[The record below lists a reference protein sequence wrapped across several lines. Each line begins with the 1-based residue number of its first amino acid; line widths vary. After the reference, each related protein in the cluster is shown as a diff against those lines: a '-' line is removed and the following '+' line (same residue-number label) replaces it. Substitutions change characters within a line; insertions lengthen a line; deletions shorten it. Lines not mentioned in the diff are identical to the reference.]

1 MRVTGIGGGHG
12 LSATLA
18 AALQY
23 ASDVAAVVTV
33 ADDGGSS
40 GRLTSALGIPP
51 PGDIRNCLVALT
63 GDSALARLYQHRFSR
78 GPLEGHAVG
87 NIVIAAL
94 AEQTGDFAE
103 AVSEAGRILGARG
116 AVHPATAEVVS
127 LMASVGGRMVRGQV
141 AVARATGG
149 IQALHL
155 EPPEPD
161 ANARAIAAI
170 LGADQV
176 VLGPGSLF
184 TSLIATLLVPGV
196 GQALRDTGAQ
206 RVFVC
211 NAREQVGETRGL
223 DAAGHVAALFAHAGP
238 KVADVVVVQVPELA
252 DGGVALARPALDS
265 FGVEVVEADVARAS
279 GAHDP
284 ARLAAVLSSL

>member
-1 MRVTGIGGGHG
+1 VRVTGIGGGHG

-18 AALQY
+18 AALRY
-23 ASDVAAVVTV
+23 ASDVSAVVTV

-51 PGDIRNCLVALT
+51 PGDIRNCLVALAQ
-63 GDSALARLYQHRFSR
+63 DSALARLYQHRFSG

-116 AVHPATAEVVS
+116 SVHPATEEVVS
-127 LMASVGGRMVRGQV
+127 LMANVGGRVVRGQV
-141 AVARATGG
+141 AVAQATGA

-155 EPPEPD
+155 EPPQPD

-170 LGADQV
+170 LEADQV

-196 GQALRDTGAQ
+196 GQALRDTEAQ

-211 NAREQVGETRGL
+211 NARVQMGETRRL
-223 DAAGHVAALFAHAGP
+223 DAAGHVAALFSHVGP
-238 KVADVVVVQVPELA
+238 KAADVVVVQVPELP
-252 DGGVALARPALDS
+252 DGGVTVSRAALDTL
-265 FGVEVVEADVARAS
+265 GVAVVEADVARSS
-279 GAHDP
+279 GEHDP
-284 ARLAAVLSSL
+284 ARLAEVLSSL

>member
-1 MRVTGIGGGHG
+1 VRVTGIGGGHG
-12 LSATLA
+12 LSATLT
-18 AALQY
+18 AALRY
-23 ASDVAAVVTV
+23 ASDVSAVVTV

-63 GDSALARLYQHRFSR
+63 QDSALARLYQHRFSG

-116 AVHPATAEVVS
+116 SVHPATAEVVS
-127 LMASVGGRMVRGQV
+127 LMANVGGRVVRGQV
-141 AVARATGG
+141 AVAQATGA

-155 EPPEPD
+155 EPPQPD

-170 LGADQV
+170 LEADQV

-196 GQALRDTGAQ
+196 GQALRDT
-206 RVFVC
+206 
-211 NAREQVGETRGL
+211 

-238 KVADVVVVQVPELA
+238 NAADFVVVQVPELP
-252 DGGVALARPALDS
+252 DGGVTVSRAALDTL
-265 FGVEVVEADVARAS
+265 GVAVVEADVARAS
-279 GAHDP
+279 GEHDP
-284 ARLAAVLSSL
+284 ARLADVLSSL